1 MRKLWLGAV
10 ATAIVALQ
18 PTLALAQRQPGSGK
32 EPASASSPITQTFTT
47 LVLQT
52 IPVSATSAGLPAG
65 VTGTQRCIVGTGTAT
80 GSIGVTQGT
89 FEPIRFIGNILCIDP
104 GPNGDFLT
112 FAQNCPAG
120 TTPVIQGVKL
130 IKTEPAI
137 PKCPDVYPGGTF
149 VQTPVST
156 GIRTWW
162 PLKHTPCETTFE
174 LNVEFSCV
182 GPDPR
187 TGVRV
192 VRQVRVNRFIFR
204 VFIDTQTLSWVV
216 HALHNEPLGVCEV
229 PCITDE
235 ALFQLLLDQAAAI
248 RTADNLTGN
257 ARLTGLNTALD
268 RMEATIVARC
278 LFTLAVW
285 QVTPTGGTPGGP
297 VTVNPCAL
305 FPGGGPWGN
314 FTIQDFTWGIVDT
327 LENPCCCKLIS
338 DLYWLKLGLIGND
351 P

>member
-1 MRKLWLGAV
+1 MRKLLFAAV
-10 ATAIVALQ
+10 ATTIVALQ
-18 PTLALAQRQPGSGK
+18 PTLAQAQRQPGSGK
-32 EPASASSPITQTFTT
+32 EPVGATSPITTTFNT
-47 LVLQT
+47 LILQT
-52 IPVSATSAGLPAG
+52 IPVSATTAGLPSG
-65 VTGTQRCIVGTGTAT
+65 VTNTRFCLVGTGTAG
-80 GSIGVTQGT
+80 GSTGVTSGT
-89 FEPIRFIGNILCIDP
+89 FESIRFIGNILCLDP
-104 GPNGDFLT
+104 GPEGEFRS

-120 TTPVIQGVKL
+120 TVPVIQGVKL
-130 IKTEPAI
+130 IKNEVFV

-149 VQTPVST
+149 IQTPVST

-162 PLKHTPCETTFE
+162 PLKHTPCDTTFE
-174 LNVEFSCV
+174 LNVEFACV

-204 VFIDTQTLSWVV
+204 VYVDSSTLSWVV

-235 ALFQLLLDQAAAI
+235 GLFQLLIDQANAI
-248 RTADNLTGN
+248 RTADNLVGN
-257 ARLTGLNTALD
+257 ARITALNTAID

-278 LFTLAVW
+278 FFTLAVW

-314 FTIQDFTWGIVDT
+314 FTIQDFTFGIVDT
-327 LENPCCCKLIS
+327 LENPCCCKLIA
-338 DLYWLKLGLIGND
+338 DLYCLKLGLIGND